1 MINYVRQG
9 TEQFPKENEYSE
21 VCGRLMPSYLTLIVV

>member
-1 MINYVRQG
+1 MLLYADISQQG

-21 VCGRLMPSYLTLIVV
+21 VRRCLILGAF